1 MIQDVQRYCL
11 TVILTDIQPCGSQVL
26 GSLTNSSFGS
36 KPSTRRGAKCCNMR
50 KLAAVSYF
58 VLLNYLEDEVASVFR
73 QEQIFQNILTSSD
86 SFGAMQWSQHNLK
99 TGKNGVLQDSCDTT
113 EYF

>member
-1 MIQDVQRYCL
+1 ML
-11 TVILTDIQPCGSQVL
+11 EHEE
-26 GSLTNSSFGS
+26 
-36 KPSTRRGAKCCNMR
+36 A
-50 KLAAVSYF
+50 F
-58 VLLNYLEDEVASVFR
+58 VLLNYLGVASVFR

-99 TGKNGVLQDSCDTT
+99 TGKIGVLQDSCDTT

>member
-1 MIQDVQRYCL
+1 MLQHEE
-11 TVILTDIQPCGSQVL
+11 
-26 GSLTNSSFGS
+26 
-36 KPSTRRGAKCCNMR
+36 A
-50 KLAAVSYF
+50 F
-58 VLLNYLEDEVASVFR
+58 VLLNYLGVASVFR